1 MFTTMRGARLIHRN
15 AATRDEFT
23 HYFGHWAARRYDD
36 FPVAYLAYHGSR
48 GRLHLGRDEITLA
61 ELADL
66 TPRALTGRA
75 IYFGACGTMS
85 APDEEL
91 CDFASRT
98 GVWAIAGYTRT
109 VDWAES
115 AAFDFTLLPEL
126 LDSID
131 VKKLYARLC
140 KRHPYFVD
148 RLGLRLATA
157 DWASPARRG
166 AS

>member
-1 MFTTMRGARLIHRN
+1 MQ
-15 AATRDEFT
+15 
-23 HYFGHWAARRYDD
+23 
-36 FPVAYLAYHGSR
+36 
-48 GRLHLGRDEITLA
+48 LGRDEITLA

-66 TPRALTGRA
+66 TPRPLADQG
-75 IYFGACGTMS
+75 IYFGSCGTMA
-85 APDEEL
+85 APDDEL
-91 CDFASRT
+91 RDFAART
-98 GVWAIAGYTRT
+98 GVWAIAGSTRA
-109 VDWAES
+109 VDWAVS

-148 RLGLRLATA
+148 TLGLRLATA
-157 DWASPARRG
+157 DWVSPARRA